1 VPSATSTPA
10 DARRAGAEA
19 LAERLYSLH
28 RPQLLALAR
37 ANSGDRDDAE
47 EALQDAFLLFIERFD
62 PAAGSPPLPWLTLT
76 LKRRCWALYGQRR
89 RRAHPADQVLLEHA
103 AEDSPRSPEELCEVG
118 EKAARLRHDFA
129 VLKPDQRQAL
139 TLLALG
145 YSYREIAAA
154 CGWTRTKVNRC
165 LAEGRAALRA
175 ASARTGSELGGRT
188 R

>member
-1 VPSATSTPA
+1 VPIATTRPA

-28 RPQLLALAR
+28 RQRLLAIAR
-37 ANSGDRDDAE
+37 ANSGDREDAE
-47 EALQDAFLLFIERFD
+47 EALQDAFVLFIERFD

-76 LKRRCWALYGQRR
+76 LKRRCWALYDQRR
-89 RRAHPADQVLLEHA
+89 YRARSTDQARLERA
-103 AEDSPRSPEELCEVG
+103 VGGSARCPDELCEVG
-118 EKAARLRHDFA
+118 EEAARLRHDFA
-129 VLKPDQRQAL
+129 ALKPDERQAL
-139 TLLALG
+139 TLFALG

-154 CGWTRTKVNRC
+154 CGWTPTKVNRC

-175 ASARTGSELGGRT
+175 ASARGGSEGGRP